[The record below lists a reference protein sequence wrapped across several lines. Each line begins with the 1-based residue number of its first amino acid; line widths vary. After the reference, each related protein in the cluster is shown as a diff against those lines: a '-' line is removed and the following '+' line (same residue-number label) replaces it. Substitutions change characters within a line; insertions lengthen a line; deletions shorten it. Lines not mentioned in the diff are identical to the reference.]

1 MRRSHHA
8 LKDVRL
14 SACASCGAMHIPHKV
29 CMACG
34 KYNGRVVIDV
44 VKAVEK
50 KAAKEKKRN
59 APVGAAK

>member
-1 MRRSHHA
+1 
-8 LKDVRL
+8 
-14 SACASCGAMHIPHKV
+14 
-29 CMACG
+29 MACG